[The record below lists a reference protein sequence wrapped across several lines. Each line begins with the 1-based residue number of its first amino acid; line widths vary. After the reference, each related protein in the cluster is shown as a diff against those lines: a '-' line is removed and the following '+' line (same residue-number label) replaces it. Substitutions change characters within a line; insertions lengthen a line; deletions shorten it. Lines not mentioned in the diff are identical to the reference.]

1 MKTFTS
7 QCNYKGRI
15 VGLLIFCLLCAFMPA
30 QAQDDSRYVSGVVM
44 NRLTRA
50 AVMGTVVEA
59 YTMDGKKICSDKV
72 SGSWNGGVLYSTYS
86 LPLPDGTY
94 RLRYL
99 HPDYEPAEQEITVKY
114 RKRESSI
121 EVPIV
126 KLKRKPKEQ
135 VLQAATVKATKVK
148 FYTKK
153 DTLVFNADA
162 FATAEGSM
170 LNVLIRQLPG
180 VELKDDGR
188 IYVNGRYVESL
199 LLNGSDFFRSDR
211 SIMLEN
217 LPSYMVKDIKVY
229 ERESDE
235 MLRMMK
241 RESGRK
247 QLVMDVNLK
256 KQYSIGW
263 IANTEWGGGT
273 EKRYLGRL
281 FALRFT
287 PQSRLALVG
296 NMNNVNDSRKP
307 GETGSWTPEKMP
319 SGALATKMAA
329 LDYQVND
336 KDGRFHIDGD
346 ATVEHR
352 DADNLTTTNQVNFLQ
367 GGNTYERSRSLTS
380 SRDTRIETQH
390 RFRFPLGKKPQFL
403 DAKGGAL
410 EINPYFRYNRYKNKG
425 GSVSGTFSDDP
436 SKYVSDG
443 LIDSLRGPLAGSL
456 IRQYLI
462 NRDLSQTLGEGH
474 SLNTGGN
481 VSYYYAVPHTE
492 DMLNIKFS
500 GNYSDNED
508 RLFDQR
514 QYDYLQSTSASTD
527 YRNQFFNR
535 PGHSYHYTGAIDY
548 YYKPKE
554 GLVVKA
560 QYQFN
565 RQYASNQRELYRLD
579 KMTDGEW
586 GAGTENPIGT
596 LPSVTGW
603 EEQTLD
609 AANSFYSG
617 QHTYEHQ
624 LAISGN
630 WWHEYKEGH
639 QWQMSMDIPVNY
651 EKKKLAY
658 HTGSGIYRPSRS
670 GFLPGLGM
678 ELYYRVKR
686 KYEYQ
691 LLYEL
696 SSSMPGLRDLID
708 IKDDSNPL
716 WVSYGN
722 PDLKN
727 SQTHNIAAHAYYYFK
742 KDRNRML
749 HLTGNY
755 TAMRNA
761 ISRAYAYDRE
771 TGIRSSRPE
780 NINDNYQ
787 VAGKAD
793 FSTPLGKQKRW
804 TLQSNADVT
813 YLHSVDLTDTGD
825 GLNPRSVVKSVFST
839 GDVRV
844 DYQLEKYNIGAR
856 VKGTWGHA
864 TSNRADFELINTGDL
879 TYGLTAQVK
888 LPWDIQ
894 FNTDLNL
901 YSRYGYNDP
910 SMNTND
916 LVWNAR
922 VSKTFMKGT
931 ATVLLDGFDILRN
944 LSNVTR
950 TLNAQG
956 RTEVYRNVI
965 PSYFMLHAIY
975 RLNIKPKKRPGD
987 E

>member
-15 VGLLIFCLLCAFMPA
+15 VGLLFIFLILGSQSAFA
-30 QAQDDSRYVSGVVM
+30 QWNKKYIMGPVM
-44 NRLTRA
+44 NSVTGA
-50 AVMGTVVEA
+50 PIMGVEVDF
-59 YTMDGKKICSDKV
+59 YSMDGKK
-72 SGSWNGGVLYSTYS
+72 VLSKKTGRSKHNEVVYSSYMVV
-86 LPLPDGTY
+86 LPEGTY
-94 RLRYL
+94 RVRFS
-99 HPDYEPAEQEITVKY
+99 HSDYETVEQEIKVKFH
-114 RKRESSI
+114 KREQYLYMP
-121 EVPIV
+121 VV
-126 KLKRKPKEQ
+126 KLKRKPREQ

-162 FATAEGSM
+162 FTTAEGSM

-188 IYVNGRYVESL
+188 ILVNGRYVESL
-199 LLNGSDFFRSDR
+199 LLNGDDFFQSDR

-217 LPSYMVKDIKVY
+217 LPSYMVKNIKVY

-287 PQSRLALVG
+287 PQSRVTLVG

-307 GETGSWTPEKMP
+307 GETGSWTPEQMS

-329 LDYQVND
+329 LDYRV
-336 KDGRFHIDGD
+336 IDRLGKFQIYGN
-346 ATVEHR
+346 AKINHA

-367 GGNTYERSRSLTS
+367 GGNTYERSQSLTN
-380 SRDTRIETQH
+380 SRDTRIDTWHQLTIPFGQDK
-390 RFRFPLGKKPQFL
+390 FREST
-403 DAKGGAL
+403 GGAL
-410 EINPYFRYNRYKNKG
+410 QIAPYFRYRRYKNTG
-425 GSVSGTFSDDP
+425 GSVNGTFSDDP
-436 SKYVSDG
+436 SKYVSAG

-456 IRQYLI
+456 IRQHLV
-462 NRDLSQTLGEGH
+462 NRSLSQTLNEGH
-474 SLNTGGN
+474 RVSAGGSS
-481 VSYYYAVPHTE
+481 SYYYAIPHTQ
-492 DMLNIKFS
+492 DMLDFEFS
-500 GNYSDNED
+500 GDYTEQED
-508 RLFDQR
+508 QLFGQR
-514 QYDYLQSTSASTD
+514 QYDYFQSTSASTD
-527 YRNQFFNR
+527 YRNQYYNR
-535 PGHSYHYTGAIDY
+535 PGHSYNYSGSINYA
-548 YYKPKE
+548 YKPGGFMNVINARYK
-554 GLVVKA
+554 
-560 QYQFN
+560 FT

-579 KMTDGEW
+579 WMTDGEW
-586 GAGTENPIGT
+586 GIGTENPIGT
-596 LPSVTGW
+596 LPSVTDW

-617 QHTYEHQ
+617 QHSYEH
-624 LAISGN
+624 
-630 WWHEYKEGH
+630 K
-639 QWQMSMDIPVNY
+639 WQIDGFFRKFTENNY
-651 EKKKLAY
+651 WEFDFDVPFRYVTKKLAY
-658 HTGSGIYRPSRS
+658 QTGSGIYRPTRS
-670 GFLPGLGM
+670 EFLPAVNVDVAYATQETRYRY
-678 ELYYRVKR
+678 EL
-686 KYEYQ
+686 KYN
-691 LLYEL
+691 L
-696 SSSMPGLRDLID
+696 SSSMPELRNLID

-722 PDLKN
+722 PSLKN
-727 SQTHNIAAHAYYYFK
+727 SYTHEIGGKYILVNEDKERQF
-742 KDRNRML
+742 
-749 HLTGNY
+749 HLSGTY
-755 TAMRNA
+755 ATTRNA

-780 NINDNYQ
+780 NINGNYQ
-787 VAGKAD
+787 VAGDAG
-793 FSTPLGKQKRW
+793 FSTPLDKQKRW

-844 DYQLEKYNIGAR
+844 DYQLEKYKVGAR

-931 ATVLLDGFDILRN
+931 VTVLLDGFDILRN